1 MIIGDLLI
9 VGEPPLKFIKA
20 LGVIAIALHP
30 SFDKIVTPGKSKESC
45 VLCSLTVRDFL
56 WKAGFKDARVV
67 TVYTAIRAVGVDGVE
82 IHSLGVGDHNGTVPT
97 LGGRTLKDTPERWSG
112 HMVVEVP
119 SVGYMVDTTMFNMK
133 RPAWPDLPGM
143 IATPIERD
151 GVTRSFG
158 LDHLACIRT
167 EIDDGVQLMLWW
179 LVQPNERWR
188 DAPDTERHRRLSVV
202 KAMLRLFTTKA
213 KKSR

>member
-1 MIIGDLLI
+1 MTLGDLLI
-9 VGEPPLKFIKA
+9 VGTPPAPFVRA
-20 LGVIAIALHP
+20 LGAIAGALHP
-30 SFDKIVTPGKSKESC
+30 AFDQIVVPGKSKESC
-45 VLCSLTVRDFL
+45 VLASLAVRDFL
-56 WKAGFKDARVV
+56 WQAGFKDARLV
-67 TVYTAIRAVGVDGVE
+67 TVYLAIRAVDAAGRE
-82 IHSLGVGDHNGTVPT
+82 LHSVGVGDHNGTVPVSVPVPKET
-97 LGGRTLKDTPERWSG
+97 GDRWNG